1 MLFLDF
7 EKPLED
13 LYIQVNKLKE
23 IAAKNKVDVTNSII
37 EMEAAIEAT
46 RGRIYHNLTPWQ
58 RVQLSRHPERP
69 YTLFY
74 IEQIFTNFTEL
85 FGDRQVK
92 DDKAMVGGM
101 AELNGMP
108 VMVMGQQKGINT
120 KMRQLRNF
128 GMANP
133 EGYRKALRLMKMAE
147 KFNRPVITFIDSP
160 GAFPGLEAEER
171 GQAEAIARNLFEM
184 VNLKVPVICVII
196 GEGAS
201 GGALGIGIGDKV
213 VMLENTWY
221 SVISPE
227 SCSSILWRSWNFK
240 EKAAEQL
247 KLTSTDMSSF
257 GLVDEVI
264 PEPIGGAHFNPSEMV
279 STLKDYLISAIGKLQ
294 PLSPDTRIQQR
305 IDKFSKMGFFDEVDE
320 PAAIGISG

>member
-13 LYIQVNKLKE
+13 LHNQINKLKE
-23 IAAKNKVDVTNSII
+23 ISAKNKVDVSNSIR
-37 EMEAAIEAT
+37 ELETAMETT
-46 RGRIYHNLTPWQ
+46 RTQIYANLTPWQ

-69 YTLFY
+69 YTLYY

-108 VMVMGQQKGINT
+108 VMVMGQQKGVNT

-147 KFNRPVITFIDSP
+147 KFNRPIITFIDTP
-160 GAFPGLEAEER
+160 GAYPGLEAEER

-247 KLTSTDMSSF
+247 KLTSKDMSGF
-257 GLVDEVI
+257 GLVDDVI
-264 PEPIGGAHFNPSEMV
+264 PEPPGGAHTHPDAMAATLKEYLT
-279 STLKDYLISAIGKLQ
+279 STLEKLRTLQ
-294 PLSPDTRIQQR
+294 ADERIEQR
-305 IDKFSKMGFFDEVDE
+305 ITKFSGMGFYTEE
-320 PAAIGISG
+320 PA